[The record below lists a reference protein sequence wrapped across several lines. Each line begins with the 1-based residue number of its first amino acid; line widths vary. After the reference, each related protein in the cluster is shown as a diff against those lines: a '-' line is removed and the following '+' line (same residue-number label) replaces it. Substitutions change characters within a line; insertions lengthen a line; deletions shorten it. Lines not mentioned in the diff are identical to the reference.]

1 MKQCNKIKNS
11 CTGNKTYAA
20 CTIFE
25 GDVNEDSAL
34 FEDSCDPSL
43 EETTQDLYDQIGAIK
58 NNQDLSDLGNAC
70 LEYVED
76 EDGKII
82 VKNVLIK
89 LEEEICTLKTEIE
102 TLKNTAFCDLK
113 ITDCGLDLE
122 CLTGACDN
130 DVVTVKDLFQSI
142 ITKICETT

>member
-11 CTGNKTYAA
+11 CTGSKTYAA
-20 CTIFE
+20 CAQFE
-25 GDVNEDSAL
+25 GEVNEDSAL
-34 FEDSCDPSL
+34 VDETCLSL
-43 EETTQDLYDQIGAIK
+43 EETTQDLYDQIGEIK

-89 LEEEICTLKTEIE
+89 LEEEICALKEETE

-130 DVVTVKDLFQSI
+130 DIITVKDLLNSI
-142 ITKICETT
+142 ITKICE

>member
-11 CTGNKTYAA
+11 CTGSKTYAA
-20 CTIFE
+20 CAQFE

-34 FEDSCDPSL
+34 VDETCLSL
-43 EETTQDLYDQIGAIK
+43 EETTQDLYDQVGAIK

-89 LEEEICTLKTEIE
+89 LEEEICSLKERINLLETVDVCNQNIVPCSLDFGDLVDTCGNQPTTLSE
-102 TLKNTAFCDLK
+102 TLQLILDSLNTP
-113 ITDCGLDLE
+113 
-122 CLTGACDN
+122 
-130 DVVTVKDLFQSI
+130 
-142 ITKICETT
+142 